1 MKEVILLKLGEIA
14 LKGLNRRNF
23 EDAMMKTIRRRL
35 QSAGEFTVFS
45 LQSTIYV
52 LPGDKHAD
60 MDLAEERCAKIF
72 GAVGYT
78 RAGRTEKEL
87 QKICELA
94 GEYLCEE
101 LENVRTFKVE
111 CMRSDKKFPYR
122 SPEIAAEVGHYLLE
136 RYPHLSVNVHE
147 PDLTV
152 WVEVREAEAYVH
164 ADTKPGAGG
173 IPVGTGGKAAVL
185 ISGGLDSPVAA
196 WQMAKRGV
204 ELTAIHF
211 ASPPYTSELAHEKVV
226 RLLKKVSEYAG
237 RVKMITVNFTKLQEA
252 IRDHCQEDLG
262 TVILR
267 RFMLKAAERIARDEG
282 CAALI
287 TGESLGQVAS
297 QTIQA
302 IACTDAAVSMPIF
315 RPLIGMDKAEIV
327 KLAYKIDTYDISIE
341 PYEDCCT
348 IFTPKHPRTR
358 PILHFVEQAEQAI
371 DGEALLGEAL
381 TQTETRYIT
390 PYRISEHEESLSE
403 R

>member
-14 LKGLNRRNF
+14 LKGLNRRSF
-23 EDAMMKTIRRRL
+23 EDAMLKNLRRRL
-35 QSAGEFTVFS
+35 QDAGEFTVNS

-52 LPGDKHAD
+52 LPGNKEAD

-78 RAGRTEKEL
+78 RAGRTEKDL
-87 QKICELA
+87 QKICQLA
-94 GEYLCEE
+94 GEYLAEE
-101 LENVRTFKVE
+101 LEAAATFKVE
-111 CMRSDKKFPYR
+111 CKRSDKKFPYK
-122 SPEIAAEVGHYLLE
+122 SPEIAAEVGAYLLE
-136 RYPHLSVNVHE
+136 QYPHLSVNVHT

-211 ASPPYTSELAHEKVV
+211 ASPPYTSEQAHEKVV
-226 RLLKKVSEYAG
+226 RLLQKVSEYAG
-237 RVKMITVNFTKLQEA
+237 RIKMITVNFTKLQEA

-267 RFMLKAAERIARDEG
+267 RFMLKAAERIAREEG

-302 IACTDAAVSMPIF
+302 IACTDAAVSMPVF
-315 RPLIGMDKAEIV
+315 RPLIGMDKSEIV
-327 KLAYKIDTYDISIE
+327 KIAYQIDTYDISIE
-341 PYEDCCT
+341 PFEDCCT

-358 PILHFVEQAEQAI
+358 PILHFVEDAERAI
-371 DGEALLGEAL
+371 DGEALLQEAL
-381 TQTETRYIT
+381 EELETRQIT
-390 PYRISEHEESLSE
+390 PYQPLESEG
-403 R
+403 